1 MSQGWSIYVIF
12 LAVLTAGGC
21 LAILTWTT
29 KMRIDGDDESN
40 TTGHVWDGDIV
51 EGNNPLPSWWLYLFW
66 LTGVFMVI
74 YLVIY
79 PGAGNLSGTLGWSQ
93 IDQYEEEVARADE
106 RYGDVF
112 AVFADIPLGELADNP
127 EAVQL
132 GRNIYMNH
140 CATCHGSDA
149 RGAKGFPNLTTGA
162 WLYGGEPETI
172 EATITNGRNGVMPAL
187 GAALGEPGLDDVVAF
202 VMSLSGRSADAEAV
216 NRGREKYMM
225 MCIGCHGPTGTGMT
239 ALGAANLTDDVWLHG
254 ADKDDIRSV
263 ILNGR
268 ISQMPAQRDTLNADR
283 IRTVVAFVLSLSRT
297 ASAGE

>member
-1 MSQGWSIYVIF
+1 
-12 LAVLTAGGC
+12 
-21 LAILTWTT
+21 
-29 KMRIDGDDESN
+29 
-40 TTGHVWDGDIV
+40 
-51 EGNNPLPSWWLYLFW
+51 
-66 LTGVFMVI
+66 MVI

-93 IDQYEEEVARADE
+93 VKQYEEEVAQADQ

-112 AVFADIPLGELADNP
+112 AVFADIPLGELAANP

-149 RGAKGFPNLTTGA
+149 RGAKGFPNLTAGT

-187 GAALGEPGLDDVVAF
+187 GAALGEQGLDDVVAF
-202 VMSLSGRSADAEAV
+202 VMSLSGRSTDADAV

-225 MCIGCHGPTGTGMT
+225 MCIGCHGPTGTGMA

-254 ADKDDIRSV
+254 AAKADIRSV

-268 ISQMPAQRDTLNADR
+268 MSQMPAQSNILNADR
-283 IRTVVAFVLSLSRT
+283 IRTVVAFVLSLNE
-297 ASAGE
+297 AGSAGE

>member
-29 KMRIDGDDESN
+29 KMRVDGDDESN
-40 TTGHVWDGDIV
+40 TTGHVWDGNLV

-93 IDQYEEEVARADE
+93 VKQYEEEVAQADQ

-112 AVFADIPLGELADNP
+112 AVFADIPLGELAANP

-149 RGAKGFPNLTTGA
+149 RGAKGFPNLTAGT

-187 GAALGEPGLDDVVAF
+187 GAALGEQGLDDVVAF
-202 VMSLSGRSADAEAV
+202 VMSLSGRSTDADAV

-225 MCIGCHGPTGTGMT
+225 MCIGCHGPTGTGMA

-254 ADKDDIRSV
+254 AAKADIRSV

-268 ISQMPAQRDTLNADR
+268 MSQMPAQSNILNADR
-283 IRTVVAFVLSLSRT
+283 IRTVVAFVLSLNE
-297 ASAGE
+297 AGSAGE